1 MKPRP
6 RIICVV
12 GPTSS
17 GKTRLGIHLAQT
29 LQGEVVNADS
39 RQVYKDIGIGTG
51 KPQGVRGVVEG
62 HRSFIVE
69 SVPHHL
75 MDFVQPTKLFTVVEW
90 RQKATKALKEIL
102 KRKHLPIVV
111 GGTGLYISA
120 LVDNFTFPEVPPS
133 PTLRSAFE
141 SKPLSE
147 LVNLLL
153 KLDPEAR
160 QIVDLKNP
168 RRVIRAL
175 EVSTFTGKP
184 FTAQKTVGKQVYD
197 VFQVGLV
204 WPREELYARIDAEVD
219 RMIDRG
225 WIEEI
230 REALKRGVPENAP
243 ALTSIGYRDLF
254 MYLKGEKTLE
264 QAIAA
269 AKQAVRHYAKRQ
281 ETWFKRDKRIHWA
294 HSIDEATELVKQ
306 WLTPQ

>member
-62 HRSFIVE
+62 HRSFVVE

-197 VFQVGLV
+197 VFQIGLV
-204 WPREELYARIDAEVD
+204 WPREE
-219 RMIDRG
+219 
-225 WIEEI
+225 
-230 REALKRGVPENAP
+230 
-243 ALTSIGYRDLF
+243 
-254 MYLKGEKTLE
+254 
-264 QAIAA
+264 
-269 AKQAVRHYAKRQ
+269 
-281 ETWFKRDKRIHWA
+281 
-294 HSIDEATELVKQ
+294 
-306 WLTPQ
+306 